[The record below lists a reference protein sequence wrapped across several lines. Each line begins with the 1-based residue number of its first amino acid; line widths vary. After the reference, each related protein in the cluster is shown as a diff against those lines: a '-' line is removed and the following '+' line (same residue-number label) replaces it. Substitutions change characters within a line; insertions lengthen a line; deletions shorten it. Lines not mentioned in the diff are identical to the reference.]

1 MKKIYVLCGIN
12 TAISLLRPNA
22 KYTITNTNFIEW
34 NDPRPAPTWEEIMET
49 LTKIREF
56 EDTIPSIEL
65 E

>member
-1 MKKIYVLCGIN
+1 MRKTYVITGIN
-12 TAISLLRPNA
+12 TAISLLRPEA
-22 KYTITNTNFIEW
+22 KYCLQNTNFIEW
-34 NDPRPAPTWEEIMET
+34 NDPRPAPTWDEIMET